1 MAGVGLGHGY
11 GGIHVHP
18 AKAVPVVEVEA
29 GRVGGPA
36 QFSLDAPSQVPLTV
50 ECTFSAVL
58 ARMYL
63 TSRPV
68 RLLLAC
74 KSRAI
79 APDSIGAA
87 EEEPLKVLV

>member
-1 MAGVGLGHGY
+1 MVTAASTSTRPKPYQLWKLKL
-11 GGIHVHP
+11 
-18 AKAVPVVEVEA
+18 AALVVQLSSA
-29 GRVGGPA
+29 WMP
-36 QFSLDAPSQVPLTV
+36 PSQIPLTV

-79 APDSIGAA
+79 APDSTGAA

>member
-36 QFSLDAPSQVPLTV
+36 QFSLDAPQPNT
-50 ECTFSAVL
+50 T
-58 ARMYL
+58 
-63 TSRPV
+63 
-68 RLLLAC
+68 
-74 KSRAI
+74 
-79 APDSIGAA
+79 DG
-87 EEEPLKVLV
+87 